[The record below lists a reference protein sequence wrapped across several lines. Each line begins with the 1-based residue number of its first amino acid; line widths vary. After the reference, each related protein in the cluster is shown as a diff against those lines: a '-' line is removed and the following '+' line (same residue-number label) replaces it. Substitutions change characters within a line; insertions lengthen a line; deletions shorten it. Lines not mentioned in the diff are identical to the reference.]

1 MFSNIS
7 IMSSGK
13 RPPEPWDSFL
23 KDLDSAMSAP
33 VRLGCIGGFV
43 VTQLYGLDRNTADM
57 DVIELAPREAA
68 DTVLTFASRG
78 GPLSRKHL
86 VYIRNHSAG
95 WRGTAMKSR
104 LPESLR
110 RERDMIDRVN
120 QGIGRCDKLGRGEAF
135 IASDRLRPEQKGAV
149 GFVLGSRDRVVAI
162 SGAAGTGKTATP
174 QELRRGLAEAGREVV
189 AIAPTMSA
197 VEELQKVG
205 FGYAMTVA
213 RLLQDPA
220 GQQQVR
226 RKVLILDEA
235 RMVSGR
241 QMAEFLRLAELTDA
255 RVVFTDR
262 GAAPDAERLPRRDS
276 GAAACA
282 GARFREAGCDG
293 LGPRS
298 NDSRTC
304 AGSRSGVWRG
314 AV

>member
-1 MFSNIS
+1 
-7 IMSSGK
+7 
-13 RPPEPWDSFL
+13 
-23 KDLDSAMSAP
+23 
-33 VRLGCIGGFV
+33 
-43 VTQLYGLDRNTADM
+43 
-57 DVIELAPREAA
+57 
-68 DTVLTFASRG
+68 
-78 GPLSRKHL
+78 
-86 VYIRNHSAG
+86 
-95 WRGTAMKSR
+95 MKSR

-241 QMAEFLRLAELTDA
+241 QMAEFLRLAELNDA